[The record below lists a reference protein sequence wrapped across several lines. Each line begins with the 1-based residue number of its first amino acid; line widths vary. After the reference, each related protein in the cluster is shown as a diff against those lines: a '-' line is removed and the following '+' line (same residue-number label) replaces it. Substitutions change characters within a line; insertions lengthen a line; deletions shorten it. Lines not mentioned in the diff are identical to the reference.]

1 MSGTGCFPAGDPYGS
16 RACRDGTA
24 AARLKTG
31 SLLAILVASAVG
43 ICLPVALTRAFRGS
57 PNYARG
63 LLLVKC
69 YAAGVILSTSLVHVL
84 PDAQAALAD
93 CAVATRR
100 PWRDFPFAGLF
111 TLVGAL
117 LALLVDLSASS
128 HLEAHGHGG
137 GGGDVHGHEE
147 TPYAPIP
154 KKAPVFELTGEM
166 SPKKRAFLDD
176 DGEDPAPHAAR
187 NGAGTD
193 RDDVAL
199 FGAKKG
205 AAFVRSDEVAV
216 VGGGCHG
223 VGHEV
228 VDVGEG
234 AGEEEETRRKQKMVS
249 KVLEIGIVFHSVI
262 IGVTMGMSQDVCAI
276 RPLVVALS
284 FHQVFEGMGLGGC
297 IAQHICSFC
306 MLLVSTVVYALKR
319 PARCYRQIKNKPYP
333 KSRYCRGVP
342 DPKIR
347 IYDVGMKKKG
357 VDEFPYCVHL
367 VSWEKENVTSEAL
380 EAARIA
386 CNKYM
391 TKSAGKDAFHLRVRV
406 HPFHVLRINK
416 MLSCAGADRLQTGMR
431 GAFGKPQGTCARVDI
446 GQVLLSVRCKDS
458 NAPHASEALRRA
470 KFKFPG
476 RQKIIESRKWGFTKF
491 SRADYLK
498 YKSEG
503 RIMPDGV
510 NAKLLG
516 NHGRLEKRAPG
527 KAFLDAVA

>member
-1 MSGTGCFPAGDPYGS
+1 MSGNGCFPDGGTAVA
-16 RACRDGTA
+16 RACRDGA
-24 AARLKTG
+24 AATRLKTG

-57 PNYARG
+57 PSYARG

-84 PDAQAALAD
+84 PDAQAALAY

-137 GGGDVHGHEE
+137 GDDHSHGHQE
-147 TPYAPIP
+147 TPSYAPIP
-154 KKAPVFELTGEM
+154 KKGPVFELAGEM
-166 SPKKRAFLDD
+166 SPTKKRAFLDD
-176 DGEDPAPHAAR
+176 DQEDPALHVSR
-187 NGAGTD
+187 NGADTD

-199 FGAKKG
+199 FGGKKG

-228 VDVGEG
+228 VEVGEG
-234 AGEEEETRRKQKMVS
+234 TGEEEEAKRKQKMVS

-297 IAQHICSFC
+297 IAQAGFGMATVGYMCIMFSVTTPLGILLG
-306 MLLVSTVVYALKR
+306 MLVFHMTGYDDSNPNAL
-319 PARCYRQIKNKPYP
+319 IMEGILG
-333 KSRYCRGVP
+333 S
-342 DPKIR
+342 
-347 IYDVGMKKKG
+347 
-357 VDEFPYCVHL
+357 L
-367 VSWEKENVTSEAL
+367 
-380 EAARIA
+380 
-386 CNKYM
+386 
-391 TKSAGKDAFHLRVRV
+391 SAGILIYMALVDLISLDFFH
-406 HPFHVLRINK
+406 NK
-416 MLSCAGADRLQTGMR
+416 MMSASIKLKKACYIAL
-431 GAFGKPQGTCARVDI
+431 
-446 GQVLLSVRCKDS
+446 VLGS
-458 NAPHASEALRRA
+458 ASMSILALWA
-470 KFKFPG
+470 
-476 RQKIIESRKWGFTKF
+476 
-491 SRADYLK
+491 
-498 YKSEG
+498 
-503 RIMPDGV
+503 
-510 NAKLLG
+510 
-516 NHGRLEKRAPG
+516 
-527 KAFLDAVA
+527 

>member
-1 MSGTGCFPAGDPYGS
+1 MSGTGCFPDGGPGGA
-16 RACRDGTA
+16 RACRDGAA

-31 SLLAILVASAVG
+31 SLLAILLASAVG
-43 ICLPVALTRAFRGS
+43 ICLPVALTRAFRGGPS
-57 PNYARG
+57 YERG

-137 GGGDVHGHEE
+137 GGGHGHQE

-154 KKAPVFELTGEM
+154 KKAPPVFELTGEM

-176 DGEDPAPHAAR
+176 DQEEPAPRVAR
-187 NGAGTD
+187 NGTDTD

-199 FGAKKG
+199 FGAKK
-205 AAFVRSDEVAV
+205 ARSDEVAAV
-216 VGGGCHG
+216 AGGCHG

-228 VDVGEG
+228 VEVGEG
-234 AGEEEETRRKQKMVS
+234 AGEEEEARRKQKMVS

-297 IAQHICSFC
+297 IAQAGFGMATVGYMCIMFSVTTPLGILLG
-306 MLLVSTVVYALKR
+306 MLIFHMTGYDDSNPNAL
-319 PARCYRQIKNKPYP
+319 IMEGILG
-333 KSRYCRGVP
+333 S
-342 DPKIR
+342 
-347 IYDVGMKKKG
+347 
-357 VDEFPYCVHL
+357 L
-367 VSWEKENVTSEAL
+367 
-380 EAARIA
+380 
-386 CNKYM
+386 
-391 TKSAGKDAFHLRVRV
+391 SAGVLIYMALVDLISLDFFH
-406 HPFHVLRINK
+406 NK
-416 MLSCAGADRLQTGMR
+416 MMSASIKLKKACYIAL
-431 GAFGKPQGTCARVDI
+431 
-446 GQVLLSVRCKDS
+446 VLGS
-458 NAPHASEALRRA
+458 ASMSILALWA
-470 KFKFPG
+470 
-476 RQKIIESRKWGFTKF
+476 
-491 SRADYLK
+491 
-498 YKSEG
+498 
-503 RIMPDGV
+503 
-510 NAKLLG
+510 
-516 NHGRLEKRAPG
+516 
-527 KAFLDAVA
+527 